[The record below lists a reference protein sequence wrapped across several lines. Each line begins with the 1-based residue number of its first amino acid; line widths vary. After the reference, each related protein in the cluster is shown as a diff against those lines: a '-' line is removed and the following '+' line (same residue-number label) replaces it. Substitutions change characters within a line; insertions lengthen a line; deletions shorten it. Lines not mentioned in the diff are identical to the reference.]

1 MTFKTLKHF
10 CQIHTCWPKLMKALS
25 ILLLYCTTIN
35 HANNASANN
44 ESTALKA

>member
-10 CQIHTCWPKLMKALS
+10 CQIHTCWPKLMNALS